1 MIIHYSDEGGASV
14 RSAITVSLPEDVRA
28 ELDRY
33 SREAGVT
40 RSDVVRESVRDYLY
54 VRRFRTL
61 RERMAPVAAQ
71 IGVFTDQDVF
81 DRVS

>member
-1 MIIHYSDEGGASV
+1 MIHYNDEGGASV

-33 SREAGVT
+33 SREEGVT

-54 VRRFRTL
+54 VRRFRAL
-61 RERMAPVAAQ
+61 RERVVPVAAQ
-71 IGVFTDQDVF
+71 RGVFTDQDVF